1 MTFRAVCAFD
11 FDCET
16 IAEAAEFE
24 KAINQSVTSIKE
36 QFQTV
41 WEDSVVKERRDSKK
55 KGKPD
60 IRKMKFRSN

>member
-1 MTFRAVCAFD
+1 MKFRAVCAFD

-16 IAEAAEFE
+16 TAEAAEFE

-55 KGKPD
+55 KVSPTSE
-60 IRKMKFRSN
+60 R

>member
-1 MTFRAVCAFD
+1 MKFRAVCAFD

-41 WEDSVVKERRDSKK
+41 WEDSVV
-55 KGKPD
+55 
-60 IRKMKFRSN
+60 